1 MHQRKQF
8 PQRFLVS
15 VAPLAEQLGDRL
27 SRGSGR
33 RHRGM
38 LAAANCITI
47 EGFLQHSR
55 RQSKKPRRSWRV
67 SGGLSAYAHEPAQ
80 TTNPPEKPK
89 TKTKPRKS
97 KTYANN
103 NQL

>member
-47 EGFLQHSR
+47 EGFLQHTQM
-55 RQSKKPRRSWRV
+55 QSKKTRQSWRV
-67 SGGLSAYAHEPAQ
+67 LARLFAYAHEPA
-80 TTNPPEKPK
+80 K
-89 TKTKPRKS
+89 
-97 KTYANN
+97 
-103 NQL
+103 